1 MRTFLYL
8 LLVVCFSVYSQT
20 DSTKLTFVAYWEVGD
35 SYNFKISK
43 SKKEWRD
50 QELIKNDSSQY
61 IANFKVLEATATSYT
76 IQWSY
81 TDQIVDTYQKKALQ
95 LFDNNET
102 LLELF
107 KKMNF
112 QKVIYQTDE
121 FGEIKSILNSEK
133 ASKSTQFI
141 LAEMLNSFKNRTTE
155 KIEELNYL
163 FEPIFKLYS
172 NSETVQNLILK
183 EISNLHFL
191 LGYEIDIQ
199 SPIEYEQEFSNI
211 INDKPL
217 YADAKLSF
225 KEIDFEN
232 NSCIIEE
239 NIHLKEES
247 FKEAIKDFLLSMKQE
262 TTSELI
268 NKSIFDVH
276 EKNEYQ
282 LYFNPGI
289 PYQILK
295 KRTLNLQVDSLD
307 VLQEE
312 IFKLELI
319 SNL

>member
-112 QKVIYQTDE
+112 QKVNM
-121 FGEIKSILNSEK
+121 F
-133 ASKSTQFI
+133 
-141 LAEMLNSFKNRTTE
+141 
-155 KIEELNYL
+155 
-163 FEPIFKLYS
+163 
-172 NSETVQNLILK
+172 
-183 EISNLHFL
+183 
-191 LGYEIDIQ
+191 
-199 SPIEYEQEFSNI
+199 
-211 INDKPL
+211 
-217 YADAKLSF
+217 
-225 KEIDFEN
+225 
-232 NSCIIEE
+232 
-239 NIHLKEES
+239 
-247 FKEAIKDFLLSMKQE
+247 
-262 TTSELI
+262 
-268 NKSIFDVH
+268 
-276 EKNEYQ
+276 
-282 LYFNPGI
+282 
-289 PYQILK
+289 
-295 KRTLNLQVDSLD
+295 
-307 VLQEE
+307 
-312 IFKLELI
+312 
-319 SNL
+319 